1 MHLING
7 GTNIMADFTVVA
19 PSYYTMLL
27 TLTLSLALFAAV
39 RAAVFVFTFVSKS
52 IGDKASDLELVQP
65 RSPFSLRLKWDVL
78 PISFSLSTNKQT
90 LGEGALSH
98 PENTPVHW
106 QVKSGKLGPAFVT
119 PLPAIY
125 QSDVPVSMAKMI
137 MSRHN
142 YRKPTPPRKVSTPA
156 PRRTMSMV

>member
-1 MHLING
+1 
-7 GTNIMADFTVVA
+7 MADFTVVT
-19 PSYYTMLL
+19 PSYYTVLL

-39 RAAVFVFTFVSKS
+39 RAAVFVFGILSKS
-52 IGDKASDLELVQP
+52 MGDKAVADLELVHQQ

-78 PISFSLSTNKQT
+78 PISFSLSTKEPILVGT
-90 LGEGALSH
+90 PGALPSS
-98 PENTPVHW
+98 PEGTPVHW
-106 QVKSGKLGPAFVT
+106 QVKSSKLGPAFVA

-142 YRKPTPPRKVSTPA
+142 YRRPTPPRKVSTPA
-156 PRRTMSMV
+156 PRRTTSMV

>member
-1 MHLING
+1 V
-7 GTNIMADFTVVA
+7 ADFTVVA
-19 PSYYTMLL
+19 PSYYSVLL

-39 RAAVFVFTFVSKS
+39 RAAVFVFGLLSKS
-52 IGDKASDLELVQP
+52 IGDKAGADLELVHQQ

-78 PISFSLSTNKQT
+78 PISFSLSTKEPLLVRTNS
-90 LGEGALSH
+90 GAILSSTDG
-98 PENTPVHW
+98 TPVHW
-106 QVKSGKLGPAFVT
+106 QVKSGKLGPAFVA

-142 YRKPTPPRKVSTPA
+142 YRRPTPPRKVSTPA
-156 PRRTMSMV
+156 PRRAMSMV